1 MKRLFTPLLL
11 LALSITLLV
20 GCGGGN
26 VESDAASQEE
36 TTPASSAEKI
46 VRASVSGTPIID
58 PARGLYV
65 SSSQALVNLYD
76 SLVFPAP
83 GDADPL
89 PWLAVSWDISEDNM
103 EYTFHLRQGVK
114 FHNGDELKAADVVF
128 SLNRFLA
135 IGEGYSY
142 LFSDVVKSAE
152 AIDDYTVKFTLQR
165 SFGPFIKILPRLYI
179 LNEDQVMANIK
190 VDGTYGDYGDYGKDW
205 LITHDAGSG
214 PYVCQ
219 ELVQQGYL
227 YATKFNDWWGGGW
240 KTNSPD
246 AFKLIDNTE
255 AATVRTMMASQELEI
270 TDMWQS
276 SENLASM
283 DNLDG
288 VDIAMYSALANQV
301 MFFNT
306 KLAPTD
312 DEYFRKALACLFDY
326 DMIVANIFPGSP
338 RSTGPVPVY
347 VAGHI
352 NTNTQYDYDLEK
364 AKEYL
369 AQSQYVNDLANYP
382 VELLCNSDVA
392 DHEKVALAV
401 QAAAK
406 EVGIT
411 VEITKAPWISLI
423 ERLSTM
429 ETTPNLVSININTQ
443 YNEAGSTMETL
454 YGSKTM
460 GTFENATWLQN
471 QELDAS
477 IADALATTDQTER
490 YAKYATIQNH
500 IAEDLCPAAWLGDT
514 LDRVAYQSTY
524 LSWPVAEAGK
534 DGNYVSN
541 LYGYHY
547 YFHDMEIFP
556 EKMK

>member
-1 MKRLFTPLLL
+1 MKKLLAALLL
-11 LALSITLLV
+11 LALSIVLLA
-20 GCGGGN
+20 GCGGNTEPGTESTGN
-26 VESDAASQEE
+26 SGGTA
-36 TTPASSAEKI
+36 TPEKI

-76 SLVFPAP
+76 SLVFPSP
-83 GDADPL
+83 NGADPV
-89 PWLAVSWDISEDNM
+89 PWLAASWDVSADNT
-103 EYTFHLRQGVK
+103 EYTFHLREGVK
-114 FHNGDELKAADVVF
+114 FHNGDELKASDVVF
-128 SLNRFLA
+128 SLNRFLT

-142 LFSDVVKSAE
+142 LFKDIVKGVE
-152 AIDDYTVKFTLQR
+152 ALDGYTVKITLNNP
-165 SFGPFIKILPRLYI
+165 FGPFLQLLPRLYI
-179 LNEDQVMANIK
+179 LNEKQVMANIK
-190 VDGTYGDYGDYGKDW
+190 ADGTYGDNGDYGKDW

-214 PYVCQ
+214 PYACQ

-227 YATKFNDWWGGGW
+227 YATKFADWWGGGW
-240 KTNSPD
+240 KANSPD
-246 AFKLIDNTE
+246 AFKLVDNTE
-255 AATVRTMMASQELEI
+255 AATVRTMMANQELEI

-283 DNLDG
+283 DKLDG

-312 DEYFRKALACLFDY
+312 DLNFRKALASLFDY
-326 DMIVANIFPGSP
+326 DTIAANIFPGSP

-347 VAGHI
+347 VAGQVK
-352 NTNTQYDYDLEK
+352 TDTQYNYDLAK

-369 AQSQYVNDLANYP
+369 AQSKYAKNAASYP

-406 EVGIT
+406 EIGIT
-411 VEITKAPWISLI
+411 VNISKAPWVSIVDRVASHD
-423 ERLSTM
+423 
-429 ETTPNLVSININTQ
+429 TTPNLVSININTQ

-454 YGSKTM
+454 YGSKTC
-460 GTFENATWLQN
+460 GTFENGTWLQDKA
-471 QELDAS
+471 LDAS
-477 IADALATTDQTER
+477 IADALATTDKTER

-500 IAEDLCPAAWLGDT
+500 IATDLCPAAWLGDT

-534 DGNYVSN
+534 TGDYVSN

-547 YFHDMEIFP
+547 YFHDMEVFP